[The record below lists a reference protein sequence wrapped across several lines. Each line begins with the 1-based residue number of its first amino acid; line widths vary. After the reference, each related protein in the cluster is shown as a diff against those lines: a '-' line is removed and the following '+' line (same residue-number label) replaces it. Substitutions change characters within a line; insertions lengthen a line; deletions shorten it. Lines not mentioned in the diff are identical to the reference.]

1 MKRLFAALLLFTSFG
16 CEEPELPPLPPKPP
30 APKISLIPTAEQL
43 KSVVNQLGKDLATE
57 ENSMLIQSAGDTN
70 SRADT
75 IAALVYGA
83 SNPNPKV
90 RGNVAYVMELIAKKK
105 IRDESMVDALIVMLD
120 DTDPWVQV
128 KAADALG
135 KFCSKKVV
143 PVMIARME
151 DKKLIDRV
159 EAARQSL
166 VAMSGEEVGK
176 TAKDWK
182 KWWTTNEAT
191 FEEKCNAKP

>member
-1 MKRLFAALLLFTSFG
+1 MKRLFAALLLFTSIG
-16 CEEPELPPLPPKPP
+16 CEEPLPPPPPPKPP
-30 APKISLIPTAEQL
+30 TPKVSLIPTAEQL
-43 KSVVNQLGKDLATE
+43 KSVVNQLDKDIATE
-57 ENSMLIQSAGDTN
+57 ENSMLIQSAGDTR

-83 SNPNPKV
+83 SSPKAKI
-90 RGNVAYVMELIAKKK
+90 RGNVAYIMELIAKKK
-105 IRDESMVDALIVMLD
+105 IRDESMVDALLVMLD
-120 DTDPWVQV
+120 DPDSWVQI

-135 KFCSKKVV
+135 KFCSKKAV
-143 PVMIARME
+143 PVLIARME

-166 VAMSGEEVGK
+166 ASMAGESVGK

-182 KWWTTNEAT
+182 KWWEANEAT